1 MKKCYNQRILKLLD
15 VKIKKLHKDAVVPT
29 KAYQYDAGFDLTAV
43 SKSYDEH
50 GSICYGTGLAF
61 SIPENFVGLIF
72 PRSSICKKDLSLAN
86 SVGVIDSGYLGE
98 VSFKFKPTKPEY
110 YLTEDYVGTDD
121 DGHWRVSLHAV
132 ENSDYKIG
140 ERIGQLII
148 IPIPQINL
156 VECDDLG
163 DSERGVDGFGS
174 SGK

>member
-1 MKKCYNQRILKLLD
+1 MLD
-15 VKIKKLHKDAVVPT
+15 VKIKKLHKDAVIPT
-29 KAYQYDAGFDLTAV
+29 KAHQYDAGFDLTAV

-50 GSICYGTGLAF
+50 GNVCYGTGLAF

-98 VSFKFKPTKPEY
+98 VSFKFKESISLIEARTK
-110 YLTEDYVGTDD
+110 THFD
-121 DGHWRVSLHAV
+121 
-132 ENSDYKIG
+132 DYKIG
-140 ERIGQLII
+140 ERIGQLVI

-163 DSERGVDGFGS
+163 DSERGVGGFGS

>member
-1 MKKCYNQRILKLLD
+1 MLD

-29 KAYQYDAGFDLTAV
+29 KAHQYDAGFDLTAV

-50 GSICYGTGLAF
+50 GNICYGTGLAF
-61 SIPENFVGLIF
+61 SIPENYVGLLF
-72 PRSSICKKDLSLAN
+72 PRSSICKKDLSLSN

-98 VSFKFKPTKPEY
+98 VSFKFKPTLRKSAWNSGVYE
-110 YLTEDYVGTDD
+110 TDD
-121 DGHWRVSLHAV
+121 VD
-132 ENSDYKIG
+132 EYEIG

-163 DSERGVDGFGS
+163 DSERGVGGFGS
-174 SGK
+174 SGS

>member
-1 MKKCYNQRILKLLD
+1 MLD
-15 VKIKKLHKDAVVPT
+15 VKIKKLHKDAAIPT
-29 KAYQYDAGFDLTAV
+29 KAHQYDAGFDLTAV
-43 SKSYDEH
+43 SKSYDEY
-50 GSICYGTGLAF
+50 GNICYGTGLAF

-98 VSFKFKPTKPEY
+98 VSFKFKPTLRKSAWNSGVYE
-110 YLTEDYVGTDD
+110 TDD
-121 DGHWRVSLHAV
+121 VD
-132 ENSDYKIG
+132 EYEIG

-163 DSERGVDGFGS
+163 DSERGVGGFGS